1 MAKKRQAPGERA
13 SLLDKPRV
21 LYAEPGYLSQGLFY
35 GVLLLLGSVGALGCF
50 FGTFQVPVSPWPAVA
65 VGSVCLL
72 FFLVLFLWKRPSWVL
87 SLVGIV
93 LWGAAV
99 WYFFPDLIQGC
110 AHTVNLVLEAYGNK
124 LGTALPQ
131 LAADTATLREIQR
144 QCTVFCC
151 LFLFPYLFFL
161 AWVLVGHKSAF
172 GAFCVTGFLAC
183 VPMLISLVP
192 PAPFLAVL
200 LGFWAVMLLFSP
212 SFGKRHR
219 LLEDH
224 GSFHA
229 TGSGLARPPMLALL
243 LAGAALALA
252 AAYGLAPYS
261 TYERPQIVTDLR
273 NGFADGFGIQEA
285 MRGGVASNNNRV
297 NLSSL
302 GTRTYTGEPALRVKY
317 DWTAAQGGDATS
329 AGATNFQKDYLKSF
343 VGSVY
348 TGTSWESLSRQ
359 DQRELEEILEGMHPQ
374 TLLDQFS
381 QTFFPDTLEQYQVTV
396 ENVGANPRCVY
407 APYGLMEDSVDQT
420 ALSFDQDGF
429 LRSNQFFSGTPQYS
443 LQAWGLTG
451 SLLYYP
457 ARVQEAILQGYAA
470 SKGVDS
476 SQGDSWYQVDGVEDV
491 ISQLTSSLYGGE
503 ETQLLEN
510 WDLWKIPEN
519 LVQYLTPEQQQLTAA
534 VEDYNEYVYEH
545 YTQLPEELKA
555 RLQEYLAENHLSTS
569 AYYGP
574 YMDVQLNQYYPI
586 NMVAQQIAST
596 LAAQCTYTLTPPTMP
611 KGEDFVEYFLFE
623 SHQGYCVHF
632 ATAAVAL
639 FRAMDIPA
647 RYAEGY
653 AVPVVD
659 GEWVDVPDYNAHAW
673 VEIYLGGMG
682 WIPVEVT
689 PAGPDAPA
697 ATDDALPM
705 APIETTPTPTPTPT
719 PAPTATPT
727 PTPSASPEALPST
740 QPESSLAPAPE
751 GSGPSSGDAPTKALR
766 WLALLGG
773 TALVLALL
781 VCGLLLRRRLVLSLR
796 QRKWDQADPNQ
807 AALALYGSLVELRRI
822 AQSRLPGW
830 EEPLPPQLVQLS
842 LKARFS
848 QHTLTPEELDAFQ
861 KERSYLATQL
871 QTHLPTLQRLWFQY
885 GRVLF

>member
-1 MAKKRQAPGERA
+1 M
-13 SLLDKPRV
+13 
-21 LYAEPGYLSQGLFY
+21 
-35 GVLLLLGSVGALGCF
+35 
-50 FGTFQVPVSPWPAVA
+50 
-65 VGSVCLL
+65 
-72 FFLVLFLWKRPSWVL
+72 
-87 SLVGIV
+87 
-93 LWGAAV
+93 
-99 WYFFPDLIQGC
+99 
-110 AHTVNLVLEAYGNK
+110 
-124 LGTALPQ
+124 
-131 LAADTATLREIQR
+131 
-144 QCTVFCC
+144 
-151 LFLFPYLFFL
+151 
-161 AWVLVGHKSAF
+161 
-172 GAFCVTGFLAC
+172 
-183 VPMLISLVP
+183 
-192 PAPFLAVL
+192 
-200 LGFWAVMLLFSP
+200 
-212 SFGKRHR
+212 
-219 LLEDH
+219 
-224 GSFHA
+224 
-229 TGSGLARPPMLALL
+229 
-243 LAGAALALA
+243 
-252 AAYGLAPYS
+252 
-261 TYERPQIVTDLR
+261 
-273 NGFADGFGIQEA
+273 
-285 MRGGVASNNNRV
+285 
-297 NLSSL
+297 
-302 GTRTYTGEPALRVKY
+302 
-317 DWTAAQGGDATS
+317 
-329 AGATNFQKDYLKSF
+329 
-343 VGSVY
+343 
-348 TGTSWESLSRQ
+348 
-359 DQRELEEILEGMHPQ
+359 
-374 TLLDQFS
+374 
-381 QTFFPDTLEQYQVTV
+381 
-396 ENVGANPRCVY
+396 
-407 APYGLMEDSVDQT
+407 
-420 ALSFDQDGF
+420 
-429 LRSNQFFSGTPQYS
+429 
-443 LQAWGLTG
+443 
-451 SLLYYP
+451 
-457 ARVQEAILQGYAA
+457 
-470 SKGVDS
+470 
-476 SQGDSWYQVDGVEDV
+476 
-491 ISQLTSSLYGGE
+491 
-503 ETQLLEN
+503 
-510 WDLWKIPEN
+510 
-519 LVQYLTPEQQQLTAA
+519 
-534 VEDYNEYVYEH
+534 EDYNEYVYEH

>member
-13 SLLDKPRV
+13 SLLDKPHV

-35 GVLLLLGSVGALGCF
+35 GILLLLGGVGALGCF
-50 FGTFQVPVSPWPAVA
+50 FGAFQVPVSPWPAVA
-65 VGSVCLL
+65 VGSVYLL
-72 FFLVLFLWKRPSWVL
+72 FFLVLFLWKRPPWAL
-87 SLVGIV
+87 SLMGIA

-110 AHTVNLVLEAYGNK
+110 AHTVNLVLEAYGDK
-124 LGTALPQ
+124 LSTTLPQ
-131 LAADTATLREIQR
+131 LAAGSATPGEVQR

-161 AWVLVGHKSAF
+161 AWVLVGCKNSF

-229 TGSGLARPPMLALL
+229 TGSGLARPPMLVLL
-243 LAGAALALA
+243 LVGAALALA

-302 GTRTYTGEPALRVKY
+302 GTRTYTGETALRVKY
-317 DWTAAQGGDATS
+317 GWTAAQGSGTTS

-359 DQRELEEILEGMHPQ
+359 DQRELAEILEGMHPQ

-381 QTFFPDTLEQYQVTV
+381 QMFFPDTQQQYQLTV
-396 ENVGANPRCVY
+396 ENLGANPRCVY
-407 APYGLMEDSVDQT
+407 APYGLMEGSVDQA
-420 ALSFDQDGF
+420 ALAFDQDGF
-429 LRSNQFFSGTPQYS
+429 LRSNQFFSGTPQYT
-443 LQAWGLTG
+443 LQAWGLTDT
-451 SLLYYP
+451 LLYYP
-457 ARVQEAILQGYAA
+457 SRVQEAVLEGYAQ
-470 SKGVDS
+470 SKGADT
-476 SQGDSWYQVDGVEDV
+476 SQKNSWYQVEGIEDV
-491 ISQLTSSLYGGE
+491 VDQLTSSLYGSQE
-503 ETQLLEN
+503 APLLDN
-510 WDLWKIPEN
+510 WDLWKVPEG
-519 LVQYLTPEQQQLTAA
+519 LVQYLSPEQQQLASA

-555 RLQEYLAENHLSTS
+555 RLQEYLGENHISTS

-574 YMDVQLNQYYPI
+574 YMDVQLSQYYPI
-586 NMVAQQIAST
+586 DMVAQQIAST
-596 LAAQCTYTLTPPTMP
+596 LAAQCAYTLTPPTMP

-623 SHQGYCVHF
+623 SHQGYCIHF

-653 AVPVVD
+653 AVPVAD

-682 WIPVEVT
+682 WIPIEVT

-697 ATDDALPM
+697 ATDNALPM
-705 APIETTPTPTPTPT
+705 APIETISTPTPTPT

-727 PTPSASPEALPST
+727 PAPSASPETLPNA
-740 QPESSLAPAPE
+740 QPESSLAPVPE
-751 GSGPSSGDAPTKALR
+751 SPGTSSGDAPTKAFQ

-796 QRKWDQADPNQ
+796 QRKRDQASPNQ
-807 AALALYGSLVELRRI
+807 AALALYGSLVELHRI

-861 KERSYLATQL
+861 KEQSYLAAQL
-871 QTHLPTLQRLWFQY
+871 QTRLPTFQRLWFQY
-885 GRVLF
+885 VRVLF